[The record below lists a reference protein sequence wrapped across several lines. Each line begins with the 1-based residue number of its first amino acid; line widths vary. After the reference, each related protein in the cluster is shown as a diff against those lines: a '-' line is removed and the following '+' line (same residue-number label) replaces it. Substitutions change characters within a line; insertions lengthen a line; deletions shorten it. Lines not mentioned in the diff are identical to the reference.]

1 MKVAEVMNKDVVT
14 CHPSEKL
21 TVIINKFELFHIAGM
36 PVVEKGNLVGII
48 CQTDILR
55 VAKEGPIQDF
65 VVKDV
70 MTKDVVFVSPTDSAV
85 QVAKLMIEKKVNRVP
100 VLEDLRVVGI
110 VTRYDLIKAASIC
123 E

>member
-36 PVVEKGNLVGII
+36 PVIEKGNLVGII

-70 MTKDVVFVSPTDSAV
+70 MTKDVVSISPTDSAV
-85 QVAKLMIEKKVNRVP
+85 HVAKLMIEKKVNRIP
-100 VLEDLRVVGI
+100 VVENLKVVGI
-110 VTRYDLIKAASIC
+110 VTRYDLIRAASIC

>member
-70 MTKDVVFVSPTDSAV
+70 MTSDVVSVSPTDSAV
-85 QVAKLMIEKKVNRVP
+85 HVAKLMIEKKVNRIP
-100 VLEDLRVVGI
+100 VVEDLKVVGI
-110 VTRYDLIKAASIC
+110 VTRYDLIRAASIC

>member
-36 PVVEKGNLVGII
+36 PVVEKGNLVGIV

>member
-36 PVVEKGNLVGII
+36 PVVEKGNLVGIL

-55 VAKEGPIQDF
+55 VAKEGPIHDF

-70 MTKDVVFVSPTDSAV
+70 MTKDVVTVSPTDSAV
-85 QVAKLMIEKKVNRVP
+85 HVAKLMIEKKVNRIP
-100 VLEDLRVVGI
+100 VVEDLKVVGI